1 MHIVFRQNGLA
12 LKVEKSREQMMV
24 RKNMAKKIHG
34 VKKVIYHP
42 VGYSHRFE
50 FK

>member
-34 VKKVIYHP
+34 VKKTKT
-42 VGYSHRFE
+42 GDAAKTGE
-50 FK
+50 TK